1 MGRPDMGMQ
10 TQDDRER
17 PVWNKTSWP
26 TMQGQARPAGNET
39 DPRLTTS
46 GEWFPRRSAN
56 ACDRVPLP
64 IVAELAYSMTPD
76 VPGPNDWP
84 SVPGFEILE
93 ELGRGGMGVVYK
105 ARQINLGRM
114 VALKMVLAGAHAGEG
129 ALARFLNEAKAI
141 ASLQHPDI
149 VQIHDVG
156 QADGHP
162 YFSFEFID
170 GGNLAQQIGGR
181 PQDST
186 QAARIIRSL
195 ARAIHAAHLRGI
207 IHRDLKPSNI
217 LLSADGR
224 PKITDFGLAKRI
236 EDDSHQTGTGNI
248 IGTPAY
254 MAPEQTLGTSHD
266 AGPLADQHA
275 LGAILYE
282 LITGRPP
289 FQGATTY
296 DTIEQVRTQEPV
308 PPTRLQPRASRDLET
323 ICLKC
328 LQKEPQRRYQDAAA
342 LADDLDRFLDG
353 RPILA
358 RPISAGER
366 LGRWCRRNPR
376 AAVLAAAVL
385 VLLATVAVTS
395 TVFAAHLARARRA
408 AVAAFRGECQKSL
421 ELLSDKQRAELTA
434 ELAARGNRL
443 AREQTDRA
451 LDALASV
458 LSRVRDLEDA
468 PGLYV
473 AKRELS
479 QAAASSLDNLAR
491 EDSTSSG
498 FTESG
503 VAGTFRRLRELNR
516 TLGRFSEAK
525 RIFERAEAILTS
537 LPAGDSSAG
546 LDLAAL
552 DATLGDL
559 CLDDLAD
566 PQAARTYFAK
576 ALDLHRAAAVRRPG
590 DGDLRRA
597 VVRDLH
603 RLVSVCSRVGDI
615 DATRRFEREETRWHT
630 ENPTDE
636 LIR

>member
-1 MGRPDMGMQ
+1 M
-10 TQDDRER
+10 
-17 PVWNKTSWP
+17 S
-26 TMQGQARPAGNET
+26 
-39 DPRLTTS
+39 
-46 GEWFPRRSAN
+46 
-56 ACDRVPLP
+56 C
-64 IVAELAYSMTPD
+64 
-76 VPGPNDWP
+76 WP

-93 ELGRGGMGVVYK
+93 DLGRGGMGVVYK
-105 ARQINLGRM
+105 ARQVNLGRM
-114 VALKMVLAGAHAGEG
+114 VALKMVLAGDHGDADSG
-129 ALARFLNEAKAI
+129 ALARFLNEARAI

-156 QADGHP
+156 QAGGLP

-170 GGNLAQQIGGR
+170 GGDLAQWIDGR
-181 PQDST
+181 PQDPA
-186 QAARIIRSL
+186 QAARTVRTL
-195 ARAIHAAHLRGI
+195 ARAIHAAHLRGV
-207 IHRDLKPSNI
+207 IHRDLKPANI
-217 LLSADGR
+217 LLSKDGR
-224 PKITDFGLAKRI
+224 PKITDFGLAKRLG
-236 EDDSHQTGTGNI
+236 DGPDWTVHGNI
-248 IGTPAY
+248 VGTPAY
-254 MAPEQTLGTSHD
+254 MAPEQTLGEAYH

-296 DTIEQVRTQEPV
+296 DTIDQVRTQEPV
-308 PPTRLQPRASRDLET
+308 PPTRLQPRAPRDLET

-328 LQKEPQRRYQDAAA
+328 LQKEPQRRYHDAAA
-342 LADDLDRFLDG
+342 LGDDLDRFLDG

-395 TVFAAHLARARRA
+395 TVFAAHLARARGA

-443 AREQTDRA
+443 AREQTARA
-451 LDALASV
+451 LDALASIV
-458 LSRVRDLEDA
+458 SGLRDLEDR
-468 PGLYV
+468 PGLRV
-473 AKRELS
+473 ARRELLRT
-479 QAAASSLDNLAR
+479 AAAALDDLAR
-491 EDSTSSG
+491 EDRTPTG
-498 FTESG
+498 LDDAG
-503 VAGTFRRLRELNR
+503 VAGTFRRLGDIDR
-516 TLGRFSEAK
+516 TIGRFPQAQ
-525 RIFERAEAILTS
+525 RLYERAEAVLTS
-537 LPAGDSSAG
+537 LPPGDPSAG

-552 DATLGDL
+552 DAALGDL

-590 DGDLRRA
+590 DADLRRA
-597 VVRDLH
+597 VVRDLR
-603 RLVSVCSRVGDI
+603 RLVSACSRVGDI
-615 DATRRFEREETRWHT
+615 DATRRFEREEVRWRT
-630 ENPTDE
+630 ESTTGD